1 MNIPGGGGLRRQLM
15 KQVEK
20 MQQDMAAAQEELA
33 AARVEASSGGGAV
46 TAVAT
51 GSGELVDL
59 RISPEVV
66 DPTDVEMLRDLVVA
80 AVREALEKAR
90 RLQEEKLGGVA
101 GGLGLG
107 DLL

>member
-1 MNIPGGGGLRRQLM
+1 MNIPGGGGLRRQLL
-15 KQVEK
+15 KQMEK
-20 MQQDMAAAQEELA
+20 MQQEMAAAQEALA

-46 TAVAT
+46 TAIVD

-59 RISPEVV
+59 RISAEVV
-66 DPTDVEMLRDLVVA
+66 DPSDPEMLRDLLVA
-80 AVREALEKAR
+80 AVREAQEKAS
-90 RLQEEKLGGVA
+90 RLREEKLGGLA

>member
-20 MQQDMAAAQEELA
+20 MQQEMAAAQAELA
-33 AARVEASSGGGAV
+33 AARVEASAGGGAV
-46 TAVAT
+46 TAIAS

-59 RISPEVV
+59 RICPEVV
-66 DPTDVEMLRDLVVA
+66 DPGDVEMLTDLVIA

-90 RLQEEKLGGVA
+90 RLQEEKMGGVA